1 MVKLRLAR
9 VGAKKK
15 PFHRLVAT
23 DSRNVR
29 NGRFLEILGVY
40 SPSTTPKVIGLKE
53 ERVFYWLD
61 SGAQMSDTVRS
72 LLKDHGSLIRW
83 QMRKEPP
90 VSEEDGSFL
99 DQEQVAEIET
109 MEEGIGEDKEDIIE
123 PEASNA

>member
-1 MVKLRLAR
+1 M
-9 VGAKKK
+9 
-15 PFHRLVAT
+15 
-23 DSRNVR
+23 
-29 NGRFLEILGVY
+29 
-40 SPSTTPKVIGLKE
+40 
-53 ERVFYWLD
+53 FYWLD

-72 LLKDHGSLIRW
+72 LLKDHGALIRW

-109 MEEGIGEDKEDIIE
+109 TEEGIGEDEEDTPE